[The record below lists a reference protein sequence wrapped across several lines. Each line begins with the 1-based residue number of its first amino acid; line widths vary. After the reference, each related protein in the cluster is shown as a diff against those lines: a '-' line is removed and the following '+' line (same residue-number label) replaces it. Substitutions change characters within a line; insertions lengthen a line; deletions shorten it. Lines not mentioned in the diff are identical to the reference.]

1 MELKSGGMRQDKMW
15 SFLIVILLGLSPA
28 IGWAQFPFYDIEL
41 EPVCADSS
49 GELTTLY
56 SAQLYVLG
64 RNGFDVVYQYYFDA
78 QGNKVTPG
86 GGVTIS
92 PGPCWEQVT
101 EDTAQVLTFESAFS
115 IANYTIPGDT
125 YDYVSI
131 VNQGGTTHLIT
142 FPGSGGTMRL
152 LPGEAYY
159 FRSHFDEFYRKRM
172 RNPTIVISQG
182 VAGLN
187 NLRVYAEAK

>member
-1 MELKSGGMRQDKMW
+1 MW
-15 SFLIVILLGLSPA
+15 NFLIIAVFGILSPVTA
-28 IGWAQFPFYDIEL
+28 WAQFPFYDIEL
-41 EPVCADSS
+41 EPVCADSA
-49 GELTTLY
+49 GTQTTLY

-64 RNGFDVVYQYYFDA
+64 RNGFDVVYQYYFDQA
-78 QGNKVTPG
+78 GNKVVPG
-86 GGVTIS
+86 GGVTIT
-92 PGPCWEQVT
+92 PGGCWEQVA

-115 IANYTIPGDT
+115 LADYTIPGDT
-125 YDYVSI
+125 YDFVSI
-131 VNQGGTTHLIT
+131 VNLGGTTQLIT
-142 FPGSGGTMRL
+142 LPGGQLRM

-159 FRSHFDEFYRKRM
+159 FRSHYDEFYRKRM

>member
-1 MELKSGGMRQDKMW
+1 MKKDKVW
-15 SFLIVILLGLSPA
+15 SFLIVISLIGLSPA
-28 IGWAQFPFYDIEL
+28 IAWAQFPFYDIEL

-64 RNGFDVVYQYYFDA
+64 RNGFDVVYQYYFDET
-78 QGNKVTPG
+78 GNKVVPG

-92 PGPCWEQVT
+92 AGPCWEQVT
-101 EDTAQVLTFESAFS
+101 EDTTSQITFESAFS
-115 IANYTIPGDT
+115 ISDYTIPADT
-125 YDYVSI
+125 YDYISI
-131 VNQGGTTHLIT
+131 VNLGGTTHLIT
-142 FPGSGGTMRL
+142 FPGGQMRM
-152 LPGEAYY
+152 LPGETYF
-159 FRSHFDEFYRKRM
+159 FRSHYDAFYRKRM

-182 VAGLN
+182 VAGIN